1 MLLMAGTFAHARGS
15 CPVCGSDVERTHAFN
30 GSRLVD
36 QYACYRCGPTE
47 YRVKV
52 RPAAMG

>member
-1 MLLMAGTFAHARGS
+1 MLLMAGILTHARGS
-15 CPVCGSDVERTHAFN
+15 CPVCGNDVSRTHAFN

-52 RPAAMG
+52 RPAGLT

>member
-1 MLLMAGTFAHARGS
+1 MLLMSGTFSHARGS
-15 CPVCGSDVERTHAFN
+15 CPVCGRDVQRNHAFN

-36 QYACYRCGPTE
+36 TYACYRCGPTE

-52 RPAAMG
+52 RSAMG